1 MLRNMQIDPQAVRG
15 QGNFDFAAMYKP
27 QPPVLTPYPLEEV
40 DFSVSGA
47 YSLYNWEL
55 FYHAPMFVAT
65 QLMRN
70 QQYQDAMRWLQ
81 YIFDPTDPNPAP
93 VPGHFWRTR
102 PFYEMN
108 AGDWLAQQIQNI
120 LTTLSASAQQGSSD
134 PST

>member
-1 MLRNMQIDPQAVRG
+1 MRRVCRHGIDSLNRGHELPLTPRPLHRILFFFFFQAEDGIR
-15 QGNFDFAAMYKP
+15 DYKVTGVQTCALP
-27 QPPVLTPYPLEEV
+27 ILLTPYPVEEV

-81 YIFDPTDPNPAP
+81 I
-93 VPGHFWRTR
+93 GR
-102 PFYEMN
+102 
-108 AGDWLAQQIQNI
+108 
-120 LTTLSASAQQGSSD
+120 ASCRERV
-134 PST
+134 